1 MHDKK
6 KFPNHKSWLT
16 NHTPTVTE
24 NRGPK
29 KNRSLPERRRAAA
42 SNRSRGSSG
51 LIAALMGV
59 VRPKM
64 RPGVH
69 LTVICNRI
77 RWLLITPSGSVM
89 AGIKALI
96 PARTSASQAYPAHG
110 STQANPATDGL
121 TTGLH
126 GGHPGS
132 RWASCTSL
140 NREPWRGM
148 ETDVCPLWETS
159 PNSEVKNDWGRRWA
173 RWRKDSGIP
182 GRSR

>member
-1 MHDKK
+1 M
-6 KFPNHKSWLT
+6 
-16 NHTPTVTE
+16 
-24 NRGPK
+24 
-29 KNRSLPERRRAAA
+29 RA
-42 SNRSRGSSG
+42 
-51 LIAALMGV
+51 
-59 VRPKM
+59 
-64 RPGVH
+64 GVH

-77 RWLLITPSGSVM
+77 RWLLMTPSGSVM

-140 NREPWRGM
+140 NREPWRGR

-159 PNSEVKNDWGRRWA
+159 PANTEVKNDWGRRWA

-182 GRSR
+182 GRSGETDGSASVCNLYADLKHVPFWPHERLKSNATSNNIESMGEKINAMKVRDVFKDDMKWHS